1 MDVRKVNVVRAYM
14 GSFMTSLEMAGVSVT
29 LIKLVSNWTEYLGMS
44 SKTDDMTSSNS
55 STGRICIAC
64 SIRCSHYC
72 PSVA

>member
-29 LIKLVSNWTEYLGMS
+29 LIKLASNWTEYLGMS
-44 SKTDDMTSSNS
+44 SKTDDVTSSNS
-55 STGRICIAC
+55 NTDHICIAC

-72 PSVA
+72 PSMA